1 MARWSLGKRW
11 PMAAP
16 PPVPEESVP
25 EAARDGKAEPGSPW
39 PGICEAYSL
48 QMLALAEQLREALD
62 ELEARED
69 DPGRLSQLYR
79 IDHGVARMRRAT
91 RDLRTLA
98 GRAEDDLAG
107 PVTSL
112 LDVMRVALSAIERYE
127 QVRVGPVAS
136 LAVAGYAADDVAG
149 LLAALLENATAYSPD
164 EVTVSAHLT
173 QGGEVT
179 VRVDDSGIGMTDQQV
194 EALNALLA
202 GAVPE
207 LAEQTGRHTGFPVV
221 HRIARRHQIGVR
233 LATRPAPR
241 CGLLVTVSLPS
252 HLLCEVPEDED
263 GRQPVPGSASVHAWS
278 PPATDLTSMH
288 AGPAVPATLPRRESA
303 SPRGVSR
310 HHAAGTPPSARGPGL
325 DQAADQSLA
334 RRAFADEVTA
344 FTQAAAGSAGPARD
358 PGGQDRD
365 DDTGPDNRMGRHG
378 MTG

>member
-25 EAARDGKAEPGSPW
+25 EAARDREAEPGSPW
-39 PGICEAYSL
+39 PGICEAFSL

-98 GRAEDDLAG
+98 GRADDDLAG

-112 LDVMRVALSAIERYE
+112 LDVIRVALSAIERYE

-136 LAVAGYAADDVAG
+136 LAVAGHAADDVAG

-164 EVTVSAHLT
+164 EVTVSAHLM
-173 QGGEVT
+173 QGGEVM

-202 GAVPE
+202 GAVPQLE
-207 LAEQTGRHTGFPVV
+207 EQTGRHTGFPVV
-221 HRIARRHQIGVR
+221 HRISRRHQIGVR

-263 GRQPVPGSASVHAWS
+263 ARQPVPGSARD
-278 PPATDLTSMH
+278 PGATSLHTATSMH
-288 AGPAVPATLPRRESA
+288 AGPDVPGTLPRRESA
-303 SPRGVSR
+303 SLRGDTSR
-310 HHAAGTPPSARGPGL
+310 HHAAGTPQATRGPGP
-325 DQAADQSLA
+325 DQAAHQSLA

-365 DDTGPDNRMGRHG
+365 DEGDPDNRMEG
-378 MTG
+378 MV